1 MGLNREQRREL
12 AKLSKVELIANIEIL
27 SDRSNAYQQLAIKA
41 NEDAQKQ
48 TKNALA
54 MAIQNMTPVAMEVL
68 RKQYNF
74 TESDAKK
81 FEVAF
86 FTKFRELLDN
96 LGMEEQG
103 ENLQTSDTNT
113 TVDTVDTMYKSA
125 EQNTAKSKI
134 IIP

>member
-1 MGLNREQRREL
+1 MFNREQRREL
-12 AKLSKVELIANIEIL
+12 AKLSKVELIANLEL
-27 SDRSNAYQQLAIKA
+27 EHDRMMQYQALAIKS
-41 NEDAQKQ
+41 NEDAQQQ

-68 RKQYNF
+68 QEQYNF
-74 TESDAKK
+74 TESEAKK

-86 FTKFRELLDN
+86 FSKFRDLLDR

-103 ENLQTSDTNT
+103 QAMETTEQTAT
-113 TVDTVDTMYKSA
+113 
-125 EQNTAKSKI
+125 KSKI

>member
-1 MGLNREQRREL
+1 MGFNREQRREL
-12 AKLSKVELIANIEIL
+12 AKLSKVELIANLEL
-27 SDRSNAYQQLAIKA
+27 EHDRKMQYQTLAIKA
-41 NEDAQKQ
+41 NEDAQQQ

-68 RKQYNF
+68 REQYNF

-86 FTKFRELLDN
+86 FSKFRDLLDN

-103 ENLQTSDTNT
+103 EGLQAQDSNAT
-113 TVDTVDTMYKSA
+113 TESNI
-125 EQNTAKSKI
+125 EQTATKSKI

>member
-1 MGLNREQRREL
+1 MALNREQRREL
-12 AKLSKVELIANIEIL
+12 AKLSKAELIANIEIL
-27 SDRSNAYQQLAIKA
+27 SDRSNTYQQLAIKA
-41 NEDAQKQ
+41 NEDAQTQ

-68 RKQYNF
+68 REQYNF

-113 TVDTVDTMYKSA
+113 TVSTVDTMYKSA

>member
-1 MGLNREQRREL
+1 MALNREQRREL

-27 SDRSNAYQQLAIKA
+27 TDRSNAYQQLAIKA
-41 NEDAQKQ
+41 NADAQKQ

-68 RKQYNF
+68 REQYNF
-74 TESDAKK
+74 TESEAKK
-81 FEVAF
+81 FEGSF
-86 FTKFRELLDN
+86 FGKFRELLDR

-103 ENLQTSDTNT
+103 EGLQEADPNT